1 MQNNGA
7 NMNAKTKLKKNKA
20 RTAFIYISIAY
31 PLLHFLVFN
40 IGMNLGMVYNSFFQ
54 ENLIGEK
61 IYCGFYQY
69 ADVFKS
75 FTGLKDQ
82 GGMYTYR
89 AVLNTFS
96 LIPLSLIVNMP
107 LSLLFAYAV
116 FRKYALYRS
125 FRVVLF
131 VPAVISAVVLCLS
144 FQMALDVNYGFIA
157 LLFKKMGIRVPVY
170 GYFGHEKV
178 AWWSILV
185 FSVWTGISTNL
196 VYFCSAMGRLPA
208 SVIESVQLDG
218 ATEWTVFGRIVV
230 PMVWPTVV
238 TISITLV
245 AGAFGWYMPSLFLT
259 NGKYSTA
266 TLGLIVIQ
274 NTQGNNHLGFTSA
287 LGVYI
292 AIIGTAVTLLF
303 KWGLN
308 KFGSQEEY

>member
-1 MQNNGA
+1 
-7 NMNAKTKLKKNKA
+7 MNAKTKLKKNKA

-196 VYFCSAMGRLPA
+196 VYFCSAMGRLPGVGHRKRA
-208 SVIESVQLDG
+208 AGRCHGMDG
-218 ATEWTVFGRIVV
+218 FRQDRGAHGVADGRYHFHYAGRGRVRLVYALALFDEREIFNRHAGTDRHTEHAGKQPSRLYLRARRIYRDYRHGGN
-230 PMVWPTVV
+230 
-238 TISITLV
+238 
-245 AGAFGWYMPSLFLT
+245 A
-259 NGKYSTA
+259 
-266 TLGLIVIQ
+266 VIQ
-274 NTQGNNHLGFTSA
+274 
-287 LGVYI
+287 V
-292 AIIGTAVTLLF
+292 
-303 KWGLN
+303 GL
-308 KFGSQEEY
+308 E